1 MNNST
6 SHPIY
11 TNSLQGLFCHL
22 RRQLGCLFGIGLA
35 LGLLA
40 PAQPVRADIV
50 LLDDDFNDPNN
61 NIGINTNGI
70 GNGFTIFTA
79 ANGGVIETNS
89 FAQTLMRVNGA
100 DRAVFCSM
108 DALSINNAAGTRYEF
123 RNVNFEKQPSSTG
136 TGATDRL
143 LVGVENRAPAGDFI
157 EAGPASMPGGFWIQ
171 FMSDSEI
178 NGTGGPQTGTGNGG
192 WGTLNG
198 ASKNTVFFYKAA
210 DGGRIALATWTFD
223 NLNWGQITPDNF
235 TPALNISITL
245 SNTGWALNITGDTQ
259 GGGNPISY
267 GGTYAAA
274 GINNDLLNGLNN
286 VYMAAEG
293 QNEDPGVN
301 ILVDRVV
308 VTQLG
313 NLIVPTPMFSTPEY
327 GFATNGV
334 LAGEFVGVSSA
345 VTDSVA
351 TATLQWQFEDSSAPG
366 TFTNLPS
373 GTATNVAVNTTGL
386 GDFLPRG
393 IRLIAN
399 DGFTSVT
406 SAVVTLTVNPGSA
419 PVLVQ
424 DTTPPGPEIRNIGLS
439 ISYSAAFVGNRPMTN
454 HWQKSPNGTTW
465 TDIPNATSTSLLLA
479 SLTAGDAGY
488 YRLVVTN
495 LFGNAASTASQLT
508 ITNGNPK
515 FIWSAPV
522 TFASLGLNANQ
533 ILTNFPGTKIAGAL
547 RGNGGPTT
555 VSLTPNPS
563 ISTNIVFAARGT
575 WADIP
580 NGNGGGNGAF
590 PGTNTYTT
598 TGNGNFNT
606 CLNNFRFDGFTHT
619 ISMSNLVVGQ
629 QYSVQLFALDGRSS
643 NPGNDLRTANYQDPN
658 DPTDASVTFAM
669 SDFVYIT
676 GTFYASNTVEAI
688 QQNLLIAGGQGNF
701 NCLVLRAVGFNPPPY
716 VSGQPN
722 NSSVYTGTPAA
733 ASVSMTGSAAGDAT
747 IPSPTIV
754 YQWQSGPPGGPY
766 TNIADGTKF
775 SGTTTTT
782 LTVSNLVVADSAPVY
797 VLVATNGGGSTMT
810 REAHVN
816 VFSLPPH
823 NLLGHWFTGTAS
835 LADTANF
842 IAPGTFDGGVVGVGN
857 FYFTN
862 DVPPNATGAQSL
874 YLFNND
880 TGVIISNTATADAG
894 YQSTFDNG
902 IQGSFT
908 VMFWAKGWPGQWNP
922 WVSKNGE
929 ANGYQ
934 FRQDGSSQNFPCWTI
949 RGTGGAVTLGAAVF
963 GNAEDMASRSVSL
976 GPSQNGVWH
985 FYTGTYDSVVG
996 IRELYVDGVLAARET
1011 GNGPFN
1017 VASSGSHLMIGAREN
1032 GAIANYFTGNI
1043 YDVRIYS
1050 YQLTLNE
1057 IGTIGRIK
1065 PFMTS
1070 QFASGKLVLTWP
1082 YGTLVQATNVL
1093 GPWTPVAAATSPYT
1107 NSPNTAIPQLYF
1119 RVSNP

>member
-1 MNNST
+1 MKTPT
-6 SHPIY
+6 SNLICIVF
-11 TNSLQGLFCHL
+11 LQNLYSHCWRRLGYLFVVGLTS
-22 RRQLGCLFGIGLA
+22 GLA
-35 LGLLA
+35 ALV
-40 PAQPVRADIV
+40 QPLRADTII
-50 LLDDDFNDPNN
+50 LDDHFNDPNN

-70 GNGFTIFTA
+70 GSGFTVFTA
-79 ANGGVIETNS
+79 ASGGVLESNS

-100 DRAVFCSM
+100 DRAVFCSI
-108 DALSINNAAGTRYEF
+108 DALPINNAIAGTRYQLL
-123 RNVNFEKQPSSTG
+123 NVSFVKQPSSTG

-157 EAGPASMPGGFWIQ
+157 EAGPASMPVGFWIQ
-171 FMSDSEI
+171 FMSDSEVS
-178 NGTGGPQTGTGNGG
+178 GTGNGG
-192 WGTLNG
+192 WGTVNG
-198 ASKNTVFFYKAA
+198 ASKNTILFYKAP
-210 DGGRIALATWTFD
+210 DGTRTILASWIFD
-223 NLNWGQITPDNF
+223 NLNWGQVTPDNF
-235 TPALNISITL
+235 TPALNITLTL
-245 SNTGWALNITGDTQ
+245 SGTTWALDITGDTQ
-259 GGGNPISY
+259 GGGSPISFS
-267 GGTYAAA
+267 GTYAGS
-274 GINNDLLNGLNN
+274 GISNGLLNGLNN
-286 VYMAAEG
+286 SYVAVEG

-308 VTQLG
+308 VTHMG
-313 NLIVPTPMFSTPEY
+313 NLIVPTPLFSTPEY

-334 LAGEFVGVSSA
+334 LAGEFVGLSSS

-351 TATLQWQFEDSSAPG
+351 TPTFQWQIEDSAVPG

-373 GTATNVAVNTTGL
+373 GTATNVVVDTTGL
-386 GDFLPRG
+386 GDSVARG

-419 PVLVQ
+419 PVLLQ

-439 ISYSAAFVGNRPMTN
+439 ISYSASFIGNLPITN
-454 HWQKSPNGTTW
+454 QWQKSPDGTTW
-465 TDIPNATSTSLLLA
+465 TNIPNATNATLLLA
-479 SLTAGDAGY
+479 NLAAGDAGY
-488 YRLVVTN
+488 YRLAVSN
-495 LFGNAASTASQLT
+495 LLGSAASTGSQLI

-522 TFASLGLNANQ
+522 AFASLNLNANQ
-533 ILTNFPGTKIAGAL
+533 ILTNFPNTKIAGAL

-555 VSLTPNPS
+555 VSLAPNPS

-575 WADIP
+575 WANIP
-580 NGNGGGNGAF
+580 DGVGGGNGAF

-598 TGNGNFNT
+598 TGIGNFNT
-606 CLNNFRFDGFTHT
+606 CLNNYRFDGITHT
-619 ISMSNLVVGQ
+619 IWMSNLVVGQ
-629 QYSVQLFALDGRSS
+629 QYSVQLFALDGRSL
-643 NPGNDLRTANYQDPN
+643 NPGANTRTANYQDPN
-658 DPTDASVTFAM
+658 DATDVSVTYSMA
-669 SDFVYIT
+669 DFVYIT
-676 GTFYASNTVEAI
+676 ATFYASNTVEAI
-688 QQNLLIAGGQGNF
+688 QQNLLNPGGQGNF

-716 VSGQPN
+716 VTGQPN
-722 NSSVYTGTPAA
+722 NPGAYTGT
-733 ASVSMTGSAAGDAT
+733 ASVAMTGSAAGDAT

-766 TNIADGTKF
+766 TNIIDGTKF

-782 LTVSNLVVADSAPVY
+782 LTVSNLVLADSAPVY

-810 REAHVN
+810 REAHIN
-816 VFSLPPH
+816 VVSPPAH
-823 NLLGHWFTGTAS
+823 NLLGHWISGTAS

-842 IAPGTFDGGVVGVGN
+842 IAPGTFDGAIDGVGN

-880 TGVIISNTATADAG
+880 TGVIISNTATADPG

-908 VMFWAKGWPGQWNP
+908 LMFWAKGWPGQWNP

-929 ANGYQ
+929 SSGYQ
-934 FRQDGSSQNFPCWTI
+934 LRQDGSSQNFPCWTI
-949 RGTGGAVTLGAAVF
+949 RGTGGTVTLGAAVF
-963 GNAEDMASRSVSL
+963 GNPEDMASRSVSL

-985 FYTGTYDSVVG
+985 FYAGTYDSVVG

-1017 VASSGSHLMIGAREN
+1017 VASSGSHLMIGARDNN
-1032 GAIANYFTGNI
+1032 GVLGNYFTGNI

-1050 YQLTLNE
+1050 YQLSLNE

-1065 PFMTS
+1065 PFLTS
-1070 QFASGKLVLTWP
+1070 QFVSGNLVLTWP
-1082 YGTLVQATNVL
+1082 YCTLVQATNL
-1093 GPWTPVAAATSPYT
+1093 FGPWTPVGATSPYT
-1107 NSPNTAIPQLYF
+1107 NSPSTAIPQLFF